1 MKPNRPHF
9 HVWPKARGGRIRYCL
24 ARGFHTRQAAHQW
37 AGRRYSDEP
46 DRNPKIEQCTEAKC
60 APKLD

>member
-9 HVWPKARGGRIRYCL
+9 HVWLTARGGRIRYRL
-24 ARGFHTRQAAHQW
+24 ARGFWTKQAAHQW
-37 AGRRYSDEP
+37 AARRYKNEP
-46 DRNPKIEQCTEAKC
+46 WRTPKVEQCTEAKC